1 MSEQFYQM
9 VIMSTEL
16 NGHILPDKIKHD
28 MISKLDDTQQ
38 DELGFALCSE
48 DNIILEGKHTTG
60 TPDGITID
68 SSMCKKEEKFLGGYH
83 THSRGDSYPSAE
95 DLIRCGTFKIICT
108 GGKSDNKIRCNT
120 WKHEQLSSGDIN
132 KMKEGTNRNMT
143 ESEIF
148 RYQKSF
154 DCGNTIWSL
163 LSEEKDIK
171 KLNKDLGDME
181 SLLSDSRRYMAI
193 ESVTRVRDT
202 LDMLTEIKNI
212 RTNRLVR
219 KIESESKKYYNE
231 VEIK

>member
-1 MSEQFYQM
+1 
-9 VIMSTEL
+9 MSTEL
-16 NGHILPDKIKHD
+16 NGHILPDKIKQD
-28 MISKLDDTQQ
+28 IISKLDDTQQ

-48 DNIILEGKHTTG
+48 DNIILEGEHTKG

-68 SSMCKKEEKFLGGYH
+68 SNMCKKGEKFLGGYH

-108 GGKSDNKIRCNT
+108 GGKSDNKIRCNI

-132 KMKEGTNRNMT
+132 KMKEYTNRNIT

-148 RYQKSF
+148 RYHKSF
-154 DCGNTIWSL
+154 DCGNTIWPL

-171 KLNKDLGDME
+171 KLNKDLDDIE
-181 SLLSDSRRYMAI
+181 SLLSDSRRYMTV
-193 ESVTRVRDT
+193 ESVTRARDT

-212 RTNRLVR
+212 RTNKLVR
-219 KIESESKKYYNE
+219 KIENESKKYYNE

>member
-1 MSEQFYQM
+1 MSDQFYQTI
-9 VIMSTEL
+9 IMSTEL
-16 NGHILPDKIKHD
+16 NGYILHDKIKQD
-28 MISKLDDTQQ
+28 MRSKLDDTQQ

-48 DNIILEGKHTTG
+48 DNIIVEGKHATG

-68 SSMCKKEEKFLGGYH
+68 SSMCKKGEKFLGGFH
-83 THSRGDSYPSAE
+83 THSREDYYPSAE
-95 DLIRCGTFKIICT
+95 DLIRCGTFNIICT
-108 GGKSDNKIRCNT
+108 GGKSDNKIRCDT

-132 KMKEGTNRNMT
+132 KMKEDTNRNIT
-143 ESEIF
+143 ESERF

-154 DCGNTIWSL
+154 DCGNTIWPL

-171 KLNKDLGDME
+171 KLNKGLNDIE
-181 SLLSDSRRYMAI
+181 SLLSNSRRYMTV

-202 LDMLTEIKNI
+202 LNMLTEIKNI

-219 KIESESKKYYNE
+219 EIENKSKKYYNE

>member
-1 MSEQFYQM
+1 
-9 VIMSTEL
+9 MSTEL
-16 NGHILPDKIKHD
+16 NGHILPDKIKQD

-48 DNIILEGKHTTG
+48 DNIILEGKHTEG
-60 TPDGITID
+60 TLDGITID
-68 SSMCKKEEKFLGGYH
+68 SSMCKKGEKFLGGYH
-83 THSRGDSYPSAE
+83 THSKGDSYPSAE

-132 KMKEGTNRNMT
+132 KMKEDVNRNIT

-154 DCGNTIWSL
+154 DCGNTIWPL

-171 KLNKDLGDME
+171 KLNKDLDGME
-181 SLLSDSRRYMAI
+181 SLLSDSRRYMTA
-193 ESVTRVRDT
+193 ESMTRVRDT
-202 LDMLTEIKNI
+202 LNMLKEIKNI